1 MNVPFISPSSI
12 SIVILH
18 MVCIL
23 NCLVARPQQCLNWRC
38 ICLGSYIKCLLGCL
52 CDRMELEPPWG
63 PRTEV
68 ILYIVAKF
76 EIAKNLHFQIW
87 NIFPVPKILSN
98 LQNPLQSSKSLNFV
112 QHETWWQYIQIYIK
126 FQTFSSFQMDNCC
139 RCKFCHNRE
148 NVFWTD
154 LRKRE
159 KKPFIHKIPSQ
170 GTIRLS
176 SQTQYQEETMRSQGI
191 SIL

>member
-1 MNVPFISPSSI
+1 MCLFWVHQPSSI
-12 SIVILH
+12 SIVNLH
-18 MVCIL
+18 MLCIL
-23 NCLVARPQQCLNWRC
+23 NWLVARPQQCLNWRC

-112 QHETWWQYIQIYIK
+112 QHETWWQYIQMWEGSV
-126 FQTFSSFQMDNCC
+126 QTGNIF
-139 RCKFCHNRE
+139 
-148 NVFWTD
+148 
-154 LRKRE
+154 
-159 KKPFIHKIPSQ
+159 FIW
-170 GTIRLS
+170 
-176 SQTQYQEETMRSQGI
+176 I
-191 SIL
+191 SILKQFLPFNFDKS